1 MENYASWIAS
11 AATMIAAMMTAANL
25 GTRVTGWGFVVFTI
39 GSIAWTVVGFST
51 GQTSLMITNGFL
63 FAVNVFGVWRWL
75 GRQATYEQGSAVAA
89 ERSRA
94 QKHVPTLFSG
104 GNLIGAAVKDRD
116 GGVVGTVVDS
126 MLACD
131 TNQLAYIVIAQG
143 GVAGAGE
150 VLRALA
156 PAHFNVSKD
165 EVKSDLTSA
174 QIESLT
180 TMDNSAW
187 PTQAPEPIATDT
199 DHLGN
204 HDADVPNR
212 FSGRAK

>member
-1 MENYASWIAS
+1 MDSGRIFHW
-11 AATMIAAMMTAANL
+11 ANEL
-25 GTRVTGWGFVVFTI
+25 DDHERVPVCRER
-39 GSIAWTVVGFST
+39 
-51 GQTSLMITNGFL
+51 
-63 FAVNVFGVWRWL
+63 VWRL
-75 GRQATYEQGSAVAA
+75 ALVGAAGYLRTGSAVAA

-104 GNLIGAAVKDRD
+104 GNLIGAAVEDRD
-116 GGVVGTVVDS
+116 GGAVGTVVDS

-150 VLRALA
+150 VLRALS

-165 EVKSDLTSA
+165 RVKSELTSA

-180 TMDNSAW
+180 PMDNSAW
-187 PTQAPEPIATDT
+187 PTKAPEPFATDT
-199 DHLGN
+199 DHLCK

-212 FSGRAK
+212 FLGVAK